1 MIDLHS
7 HILPGVDDGSRNF
20 EDSLA
25 ILRGLEK
32 QGITRVVLTPHYVTE
47 TNYNSSFVK
56 NQKIFAELQK
66 KVKAEKIKIKLHLA
80 NEIYIDPE
88 IRKLIRTK
96 KISGINGTKNLLI
109 ELPMSGEFEGYE
121 DIFLSLQ
128 RAGYTVVLAHPER
141 YRAMH
146 KAYKIIGRLQSQGI
160 LMQCN
165 LGSLVGQ
172 YGKHAKRTVKKML
185 KDDLVYCFGTDIH
198 HERDYNEIAVAR
210 KKLIKLTD
218 EKKKNKLLYTN
229 TKKLLG
235 LKPSRKKLQK

>member
-7 HILPGVDDGSRNF
+7 HILPGVDDGSRNI

-32 QGITRVVLTPHYVTE
+32 QSITRVVLTPHYVTE

-96 KISGINGTKNLLI
+96 KISGINGAKNLLI
-109 ELPMSGEFEGYE
+109 ELPMSGEFDEYE
-121 DIFLSLQ
+121 SISREEYEAMQWIEHNTEDDCTSRTLPRHAESLQ
-128 RAGYTVVLAHPER
+128 NHWPPPKPRHPH
-141 YRAMH
+141 AV
-146 KAYKIIGRLQSQGI
+146 QS
-160 LMQCN
+160 
-165 LGSLVGQ
+165 
-172 YGKHAKRTVKKML
+172 R
-185 KDDLVYCFGTDIH
+185 
-198 HERDYNEIAVAR
+198 
-210 KKLIKLTD
+210 
-218 EKKKNKLLYTN
+218 
-229 TKKLLG
+229 
-235 LKPSRKKLQK
+235 